1 MPPARPLSPPM
12 PNVGTTQEEP
22 YVYQPPGQLPIPKR
36 HADWTYRWV
45 RLRLPGGA
53 PDVRNV
59 SKKMADGFIPV
70 SFEKLDEVFDN
81 PGVIMKMPSGNV
93 EAGDLGLFSRPAF
106 KTAAR
111 NKYYAGVSKAQMRGA
126 NQQVQKARMS
136 TPSGAD
142 AGELFDNST
151 TQFVQAKGREVAF
164 SEE

>member
-1 MPPARPLSPPM
+1 MPPPTRPPIAAPM
-12 PNVGTTQEEP
+12 PTEP
-22 YVYQPPGQLPIPKR
+22 YQYQPPGQLPTPKR

-59 SKKMADGFIPV
+59 SKKMADGFLPV

-81 PGVIMKMPSGNV
+81 PGVIMRSTSGNV
-93 EAGDLGLFSRPAF
+93 EVGDLGLFSRPAY

-111 NKYYAGVSKAQMRGA
+111 VKYYADVSKTQMRGA
-126 NQQVQKARMS
+126 NQQVQKARM
-136 TPSGAD
+136 TTTGGHD

-151 TQFVQAKGREVAF
+151 TQFVQPRGREVAF
-164 SEE
+164 GEE